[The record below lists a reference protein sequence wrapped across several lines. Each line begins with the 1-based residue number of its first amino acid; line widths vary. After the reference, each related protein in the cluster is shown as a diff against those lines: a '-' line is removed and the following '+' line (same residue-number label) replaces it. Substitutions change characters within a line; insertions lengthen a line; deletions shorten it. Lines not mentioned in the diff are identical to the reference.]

1 MSAVGEITA
10 GRNKRSRVR
19 GYAPWKPQA
28 RARATLANV
37 EQVLETYQAHLPMS
51 VRQILYALIGRDQAE
66 KGDYEHLLDVMN
78 RARRAGMIDFEAIR
92 DDGISVIEPVTYTGI
107 EDFHEETAIRARNYE
122 RDKQAAQP
130 YYIELYCEAA
140 GMIPQVARGVKQFSI
155 PVYSGGGFDSTT
167 ARWEVAQRVV
177 ERNVPTV
184 LLHLGDRDNYGDSI
198 VTAWAEDIVAYVE
211 RDRPIQTIKA
221 IPVTVALTAEQVEEY
236 SLPTQPAKGSERSG
250 RPTCQLEALPPDILA
265 GLIREAVAG
274 WFDADIY
281 HDHRETEVYER
292 AELLGLPAGGET

>member
-221 IPVTVALTAEQVEEY
+221 IPVTVALTDTEPDPE
-236 SLPTQPAKGSERSG
+236 PA
-250 RPTCQLEALPPDILA
+250 
-265 GLIREAVAG
+265 
-274 WFDADIY
+274 
-281 HDHRETEVYER
+281 
-292 AELLGLPAGGET
+292 